1 MVTIVLKLGGAVC
14 LEPATLA
21 AVADEVRALQGA
33 GHTVVLVH
41 GGGPQLDAA
50 IAQLGEPTVKID
62 GLRVTSKAAAKVV
75 LDVMEGIG
83 KELAAQLN
91 ASGVK
96 AHHVPAVAEGF
107 NATVKKSDKGD
118 LGRVGSVS
126 RFTAQHRIVGVQG
139 SVAVVTPVGFDAQ
152 GPLNVNAD
160 EGACAVAT
168 ALRSKWLV
176 LGTDVSAV
184 RGAEGE
190 PLSRLTP
197 KAARKLIADNTASGG
212 MIPKLSSAVAALSGG
227 VGKVLVTKVQPGLLQ
242 DAILRNKVQGTLV
255 ENDAVMGLA

>member
-21 AVADEVRALQGA
+21 AVADEIRALQSA
-33 GHTVVLVH
+33 GHQVVLVH
-41 GGGPQLDAA
+41 GGGPQLDKA
-50 IAQLGEPTVKID
+50 IGELGEPAVKID
-62 GLRVTSKAAAKVV
+62 GLRVTSKKAAKVV
-75 LDVMEGIG
+75 LDVMDGIG
-83 KELAAQLN
+83 KELTAQLN
-91 ASGVK
+91 AAGIKS
-96 AHHVPAVAEGF
+96 HHVPAVAEGF
-107 NATVKKSDKGD
+107 EASVKKSDKGD
-118 LGRVGSVS
+118 LGRVGTVQ
-126 RFTAQHRIVGVQG
+126 RFTAKQRIAGAAEL
-139 SVAVVTPVGFDAQ
+139 AVVTPVGFDAQ

-168 ALRSKWLV
+168 ALRAKWLV

-190 PLSRLTP
+190 ALARLTP
-197 KAARKLIADNTASGG
+197 KSARKLIQDNTASGG

-242 DAILRNKVQGTLV
+242 DAILRGKVQGTLV
-255 ENDAVMGLA
+255 ENDAVMGMA

>member
-21 AVADEVRALQGA
+21 AVADEIRALQAA
-33 GHTVVLVH
+33 GHNVVLVH

-50 IAQLGEPTVKID
+50 ITKLGEATVKID
-62 GLRVTSKAAAKVV
+62 GLRVTSRAAAKVV
-75 LDVMEGIG
+75 LDVMDGIG
-83 KELAAQLN
+83 RELTAQLN
-91 ASGVK
+91 AAGIKS
-96 AHHVPAVAEGF
+96 HHVPAVAEGF
-107 NATVKKSDKGD
+107 QASVKKSDKGD
-118 LGRVGSVS
+118 LGRVGTVQ
-126 RFTAQHRIVGVQG
+126 RFTAKHRIAGAAEL
-139 SVAVVTPVGFDAQ
+139 AVVTPVGFDAQ
-152 GPLNVNAD
+152 GPLNINAD

-190 PLSRLTP
+190 PLAKLTP
-197 KAARKLIADNTASGG
+197 KSARKLIADNTASGG